1 MSIPDLAALRAL
13 MDAVERRRVA
23 TAALDAHRGACD
35 DCLVGR
41 PSAHPC
47 GAVELYAQ
55 LRAAVTEIDAAL
67 PAAQETLEQVETEL
81 LGLQGAY
88 TMAAD
93 DNGNLRAR
101 LAQLEEAL
109 ARYGKHR
116 ANCGPATPTT
126 DLQSLCTCRLDAVL
140 EGRDE

>member
-1 MSIPDLAALRAL
+1 MTIPDLAAFRAL
-13 MDAVERRRVA
+13 VEVASLRRNTQLRPPEEFAVPDDWIVVPRADFDAVR
-23 TAALDAHRGACD
+23 
-35 DCLVGR
+35 
-41 PSAHPC
+41 
-47 GAVELYAQ
+47 
-55 LRAAVTEIDAAL
+55 AAL